1 MYRISLEMYILLTVQ
16 LIYVLL
22 ESDEA
27 QAFQRPLTPPPTYP
41 QPLNLYTQA
50 MGSAKKLLIAVIA
63 IGALALTSCSSPSKQ
78 TFPDA
83 SNDASTLNWQ
93 ECNGNFQCATL
104 EVPIDYSD
112 TTLGQFDIAV
122 IRYRDP
128 GQHDRIGSL
137 VINPG
142 GPGVSGIEYARN
154 AQYILSPDVLERY
167 DIVGFDPRGIGA
179 STPIH
184 CLSDAEQDAVL
195 ASDPKPDNDAEY
207 TQALSDTQ
215 GFIDKCVAKTANLAH
230 FSTADAARDMELLRQ
245 ALGDKKLNYMGISYG
260 TYLGTL
266 YAQEFPQNVGRFVL
280 DGAIDLTISS
290 DQQSLIQ
297 AIAFD
302 QALAHFI
309 ADCAQQKN
317 CPLPANATPAFFT
330 DLFTK
335 VAVNPLTITNGQ
347 SKRLIT
353 EGLVVTGT
361 ASALYDDAS
370 GWPQLR
376 TAITQALQGDGSG
389 FAKLADAYNGRKT
402 DGTYSNNQNDANIII
417 NCLDW
422 QESRSNDAI
431 RAAVRNFVK
440 AAPVFGPYVAYS
452 SITCN
457 LLSEA
462 IGRTQRSTDQNTVQI
477 KKTATPILIIGT
489 TQDPATPYAWAKGL
503 ANYIAGSRLI
513 TLKGE
518 GHTGYGRG
526 SACVDDAV
534 DAYLLTGTAPTKNL
548 ICTQ

>member
-1 MYRISLEMYILLTVQ
+1 MRG
-16 LIYVLL
+16 
-22 ESDEA
+22 A
-27 QAFQRPLTPPPTYP
+27 R
-41 QPLNLYTQA
+41 
-50 MGSAKKLLIAVIA
+50 KLLIVITAVA
-63 IGALALTSCSSPSKQ
+63 CLLTGCSSTTKES
-78 TFPDA
+78 FPDA
-83 SNDASTLNWQ
+83 PNDASTLDWQ
-93 ECNGNFQCATL
+93 NCSGNFQCATL
-104 EVPIDYSD
+104 KTPIDYSD
-112 TTLGQFDIAV
+112 ATLGQFDIAV

-142 GPGVSGIEYARN
+142 GPGVSGIEYARS

-184 CLSDAEQDAVL
+184 CLSDAEQDELL
-195 ASDPKPDNDAEY
+195 AGDPKPDNEAEY
-207 TQALSDTQ
+207 AQGLSDTQ
-215 GFIDKCVAKTANLAH
+215 AFIDKCVAKTANLAH

-245 ALGDKKLNYMGISYG
+245 ALGDEKLNYMGFSYG

-266 YAQEFPQNVGRFVL
+266 YAQAFPNNVGRFVL
-280 DGAIDLTISS
+280 DGAIDPSISI

-297 AIAFD
+297 AVAFD
-302 QALAHFI
+302 QALANFI
-309 ADCAQQKN
+309 ADCAQEKN
-317 CPLPANATPAFFT
+317 CPLPPNATPAFFT
-330 DLFTK
+330 ELFTK
-335 VAVNPLTITNGQ
+335 VAANPLTITNGE
-347 SKRLIT
+347 STRLIT

-389 FAKLADAYNGRKT
+389 FAKLADAYNGRKS
-402 DGTYSNNQNDANIII
+402 DGTYSDNQNDANIII

-431 RAAVRNFVK
+431 RASAAKFIK

-452 SITCN
+452 GITCN
-457 LLSEA
+457 TLNKA
-462 IGRTQRSTDQNTVQI
+462 IGRLQRTTGQSTSQI
-477 KKTATPILIIGT
+477 RNTATPVLVIGT
-489 TQDPATPYAWAKGL
+489 TQDPATPYVWAKAL

-526 SACVDDAV
+526 SGCVDDAV
-534 DAYLLTGTAPTKNL
+534 DQYLIERLIPKANL
-548 ICTQ
+548 LCNS